1 MPIWI
6 LRDSLYRLPV
16 DPNGYPIDPIWILM
30 HSIWI
35 THRFHKE
42 YMLFHLDFYVDTQ
55 WTALVEFHMDS
66 NESPI
71 GFHMASGG
79 SPIDLHM
86 ASNGFPIVFMN
97 LMDSDDCD
105 YI

>member
-1 MPIWI
+1 M
-6 LRDSLYRLPV
+6 DSLHRFPV

-30 HSIWI
+30 QSIWT
-35 THRFHKE
+35 THRFHKD
-42 YMLFHLDFYVDTQ
+42 YILFHLDLNVDTQ
-55 WTALVEFHMDS
+55 GTALVEFHMDS
-66 NESPI
+66 NESHI
-71 GFHMASGG
+71 DFHMDSRG

-97 LMDSDDCD
+97 LMDSNDCD